1 VNFGHKTKIGKTD
14 KKEVTIKNT
23 DSKKS
28 MISVVVTGETAAA
41 PFGVKKQCVKTL
53 KPGKSCKVE
62 VTFTPPDDSPQVG
75 VLIINDNAL
84 GAPQM
89 IPLLGTGR

>member
-1 VNFGHKTKIGKTD
+1 VNFGDKTKIGKTA

-28 MISVVVTGETAAA
+28 KISVTLTGETAGA
-41 PFGVKKQCVKTL
+41 PFAVKKQCVKTL

-62 VTFTPPDDSPQVG
+62 VTFAPSDDSPQVG
-75 VLIINDNAL
+75 DLIINDNAS

-89 IPLLGTGR
+89 VPLSGTGK